1 MDQDLLELAWYAI
14 PFALV
19 FGVYGLSKRKRHNV
33 DSESLQDSQTAG
45 LTEPASLH
53 PKIDPVKCIG
63 SRACVSACPEGNV
76 IGIINGKAQLINPTK
91 CIGHGACKLACPHD
105 AISLV
110 FGTEKRGIDIPDIG
124 EDFQT
129 NVPGIYIA
137 GELGG
142 MGLIRNAVNQG
153 RQAMEYIIKNSPE
166 LTINSSDLSKDPNL
180 LDVVIIGAGPSGFS
194 ASLGAL
200 EQKLNFVTLEQDS
213 LGGTVAQ
220 FPRGKIVMTAP
231 VNLPIVGKMT
241 FSETT
246 KEALIEFWQN
256 IEKQTDIKIN
266 YQERMTDITQNTDGF
281 IVKTEKTEYKTKNIL
296 LAIGRRGTP
305 RKLGVQGEDKTKVV
319 YRLIDPAQ
327 YQGQHVL
334 VVGGGDSAL
343 EAATSIADEPNTT
356 VSISYRNDAF
366 GRAKQKNRD
375 KIKFAEKENRLNVI
389 LPSTVKEIFDDTV
402 ILNQNNEEITLK
414 NDAIIVCAGGI
425 LPTPFLKEIG
435 ITVETK
441 HGTE

>member
-1 MDQDLLELAWYAI
+1 MDQEFLELLWYFT
-14 PFALV
+14 PFAVV
-19 FGVYGLSKRKRHNV
+19 FIVYGLKQRKRHNI
-33 DSESLQDSQTAG
+33 DSESLKESQIAG

-53 PKIDPVKCIG
+53 PLIDPAKCIG
-63 SRACVSACPEGNV
+63 SRACVSACPEGDV

-91 CIGHGACKLACPHD
+91 CIGHGACELACPLG

-124 EDFQT
+124 ADFQT
-129 NVPGIYIA
+129 NIPGIYIA

-142 MGLIRNAVNQG
+142 MGLIRNAVEQG
-153 RQAMEYIIKNSPE
+153 RQAIEAIIQDS
-166 LTINSSDLSKDPNL
+166 TIIQHSTKSTDGSDC

-200 EQKLNFVTLEQDS
+200 DKNLNFVTLEQDT

-241 FSETT
+241 FTETT

-256 IEKQTDIKIN
+256 IEKQTKIKIN
-266 YQERMTDITQNTDGF
+266 YQERMTDISQDPDGF
-281 IVKTEKTEYKTKNIL
+281 IVTTEKSQYKTKKIL

-305 RKLGVQGEDKTKVV
+305 RKLGVKGEDKTKVV

-343 EAATSIADEPNTT
+343 EAATSIANEPNTT

-366 GRAKQKNRD
+366 GRAKQKNRE
-375 KIKFAEKENRLNVI
+375 KIELAKKENRLNVI
-389 LPSTVKEIFDDTV
+389 LPSTVKEILDDSVT
-402 ILNQNNEEITLK
+402 LLQNNEEISMK
-414 NDAIIVCAGGI
+414 NDVIIVCAGGI
-425 LPTPFLKEIG
+425 LPTPFLKDIG
-435 ITVETK
+435 ISVETK
-441 HGTE
+441 YGTK

>member
-1 MDQDLLELAWYAI
+1 MDQDLLELAWYII
-14 PFALV
+14 PFGLV
-19 FGVYGLSKRKRHNV
+19 FGLYGLTKRKRHKI
-33 DSESLQDSQTAG
+33 DSESLQESQTAG

-53 PKIDPVKCIG
+53 PKIDPIKCIG

-110 FGTEKRGIDIPDIG
+110 FGTEKRGIDIPDVG

-153 RQAMEYIIKNSPE
+153 RQAMEYIIKNTP
-166 LTINSSDLSKDPNL
+166 NLSKDPNL

-200 EQKLNFVTLEQDS
+200 DKKLNFVTLEQDS

-231 VNLPIVGKMT
+231 VDLPIVGKMT

-246 KEALIEFWQN
+246 KEALINFWQN
-256 IEKQTDIKIN
+256 IEKQTNIKIN
-266 YQERMTDITQNTDGF
+266 YLERMIDITKNAESFT
-281 IVKTEKTEYKTKNIL
+281 VKTEKTEYKTKNIL

-305 RKLGVQGEDKTKVV
+305 RKLGVKGEDQMKVV
-319 YRLIDPAQ
+319 YRLADPAQ

-334 VVGGGDSAL
+334 IVGGGDSAL

-375 KIKFAEKENRLNVI
+375 KVNLAEKENRLNVI
-389 LPSTVKEIFDDTV
+389 LPSTVKEIFEDSV
-402 ILNQNNEEITLK
+402 ALNQNNKEIILK

-425 LPTPFLKEIG
+425 LPTPLLKKIG
-435 ITVETK
+435 IAVDTK